1 MATNDMPADRPAGT
15 TSPADQT
22 AADQSNGEEV
32 RGSSAG
38 GWLTALRA
46 IMGLGNPTLRDTIE
60 DALRTGNGG
69 EGAFTDQEREMLLR
83 LLQYNALR
91 VEDVMVPRADI
102 IAIEESETIGAV
114 LQKFVEAG
122 VSRMPVFNETLDD
135 PRGMIHVKDLVRWLV
150 QAARIEVPPDA
161 DGEQGAARASG
172 AGTNYAK
179 NAAHAGAGRSPGP
192 AANDV
197 GAEVL
202 ATLDAGLARLDF
214 TRVNLDQPVSA
225 TKVRRSVLFVPPS
238 MPVMN
243 LLLRMQTTRKH
254 MALVVD
260 EYGGTDGLI
269 TIEDLVEQIV
279 GQIEDEHD
287 EDEERNIVRDPRL
300 GLVAVARTPIEE
312 LEQHLGVSL
321 AIDEDDDVDTLGG
334 LVFSLAGSVPVR
346 GEIVRHPAGFEFE
359 VLDADPRRIKRLR
372 INAVGLGADVDGAAG
387 HPPGTRD
394 RHAAPGAGAAIR
406 RETAS
411 S

>member
-1 MATNDMPADRPAGT
+1 MATSDLPADRPAGT
-15 TSPADQT
+15 TSPADIT
-22 AADQSNGEEV
+22 AADQSIGDEG
-32 RGSSAG
+32 RSSTAGS
-38 GWLTALRA
+38 WLAAFRA
-46 IMGLGNPTLRDTIE
+46 IIGLENPTLRDTIE
-60 DALRTGNGG
+60 DALRTGNGA

-83 LLQYNALR
+83 LLHYNALR

-102 IAIEESETIGAV
+102 IAVEDTESVGAV
-114 LQKFVEAG
+114 LQKFVAAG
-122 VSRMPVFNETLDD
+122 VSRMPLFQETLDD
-135 PRGMIHVKDLVRWLV
+135 PRGMVHVKDLVRWLV
-150 QAARIEVPPDA
+150 QAARVEDGGPDGKPISTASEKAAQEANEVTA
-161 DGEQGAARASG
+161 
-172 AGTNYAK
+172 
-179 NAAHAGAGRSPGP
+179 
-192 AANDV
+192 
-197 GAEVL
+197 AEVE
-202 ATLDAGLARLDF
+202 AAVNGPVFAGLEADFGALDF
-214 TRVNLDQPVSA
+214 SRVNLDQSVSS

-243 LLLRMQTTRKH
+243 LLLRMQSTRKH

-312 LEQHLGVSL
+312 LEALLGVSL
-321 AIDEDDDVDTLGG
+321 AIDDDDDVDTLGG

-372 INAVGLGADVDGAAG
+372 INAVQREETDSATGEGASADRRSKAATLDGAVTNSA
-387 HPPGTRD
+387 
-394 RHAAPGAGAAIR
+394 
-406 RETAS
+406 
-411 S
+411 

>member
-1 MATNDMPADRPAGT
+1 MATNDSPADRPAGT
-15 TSPADQT
+15 TSPANQS
-22 AADQSNGEEV
+22 AADQSTGEEG
-32 RGSSAG
+32 RSSSAG
-38 GWLTALRA
+38 SWLAALRA
-46 IMGLGNPTLRDTIE
+46 IVGLENPTLRDTIE
-60 DALRTGNGG
+60 EALRTGDGA

-102 IAIEESETIGAV
+102 IAVEDSESVGAV

-122 VSRMPVFNETLDD
+122 VSRMPLFHETLDD

-150 QAARIEVPPDA
+150 RAASEDHLQPDDKSHAPESGKLVA
-161 DGEQGAARASG
+161 DGASPNG
-172 AGTNYAK
+172 SVFAG
-179 NAAHAGAGRSPGP
+179 
-192 AANDV
+192 
-197 GAEVL
+197 
-202 ATLDAGLARLDF
+202 LDASFGPLDF
-214 TRVNLDQPVSA
+214 SRVSLEVSVSA

-243 LLLRMQTTRKH
+243 LLLRMQSTRKH

-300 GLVAVARTPIEE
+300 GLIAVARTPIEE
-312 LEQHLGVSL
+312 LEEHLGVNL
-321 AIDEDDDVDTLGG
+321 ALDEDDDVDTLGG
-334 LVFSLAGSVPVR
+334 LVFALAGSIPVR

-372 INAVGLGADVDGAAG
+372 ISTVERDETGSVLQSNAAEAVRRARTAETNGVAPDEPAEDVSRSVAKARAAKN
-387 HPPGTRD
+387 
-394 RHAAPGAGAAIR
+394 
-406 RETAS
+406 
-411 S
+411 